1 MFLRASRI
9 QLETS
14 FEKVLSVST
23 TSNASEKNPVW
34 YQNWAGGTLEWQ
46 GWIRSIISG
55 AHPTSGYKTHH
66 VNFASNWDLGQ
77 YSGGGLC
84 PIEDHGKTAHC
95 QEAEKDTVCN
105 QGKCVKPANCLT
117 PVISCIAETC
127 KSTGNI
133 ANSDKTEAG
142 SITGKTKESVTVTCN
157 AGYSGTGATV
167 CQPNGEFSALQC
179 VKCEFGKYNDAP
191 NQPLCKDNCVA
202 GSTFF
207 IGCPRPYEIFFW

>member
-1 MFLRASRI
+1 KSDTNIDKLTYCKKWWPQTKSYVEIGKESILFCTGGQTICTNQHTGTVYKCVQRECKTSRG
-9 QLETS
+9 
-14 FEKVLSVST
+14 F
-23 TSNASEKNPVW
+23 
-34 YQNWAGGTLEWQ
+34 
-46 GWIRSIISG
+46 
-55 AHPTSGYKTHH
+55 
-66 VNFASNWDLGQ
+66 
-77 YSGGGLC
+77 LC

-202 GSTFF
+202 GSY
-207 IGCPRPYEIFFW
+207 IAEDRSSCNICPY